1 MLINDLKTLPEEVQD
16 FIWETI
22 SDVNY
27 VIFDK
32 FSFDFAQFEFFNK
45 LEDDILLKKKNI
57 IDLPK
62 DLEKMPGQF
71 NGDFR
76 ELALQMATEI
86 FWPLQEYLGGVDRL
100 ILRLGGKVPRAV
112 ALKKKNT
119 TVVDNQL
126 PEVFKGKVRDLME
139 KYEEFK
145 DLRLTPNKIVNEKGL
160 MVNSSVQN
168 WINDY
173 IHFLGAGQ
181 HSSLERAVYLSK
193 SPNVLELADKYKD
206 SLRYLL
212 LSYDEGAEL
221 YFNYSQ
227 GFLSIEENIKDKMV
241 GKEMIADKVG
251 LDKFLPAFR
260 NKLSV
265 FQKQLLPSDMIMSE
279 AQGEIS
285 KVRDILWQAIGIG
298 DKDKVLSCLELLV
311 AKKSLDLMIKEDNRF
326 RNILKRFIGIKYGQN
341 MERALAENMDQLIVR
356 RLFLEMLLSEKL
368 RLAEDELYVSIF
380 YLTNIVPDSGQLIYL
395 DKKDQKFKWRAVQVL
410 GNQFAWVDK
419 V

>member
-1 MLINDLKTLPEEVQD
+1 
-16 FIWETI
+16 
-22 SDVNY
+22 
-27 VIFDK
+27 
-32 FSFDFAQFEFFNK
+32 
-45 LEDDILLKKKNI
+45 
-57 IDLPK
+57 
-62 DLEKMPGQF
+62 MPGQF
-71 NGDFR
+71 KGDFR

-100 ILRLGGKVPRAV
+100 ILRLGAKVPRAV
-112 ALKKKNT
+112 FLKKKT
-119 TVVDNQL
+119 ATVVDNQL
-126 PEVFKGKVRDLME
+126 PEVFQGKVRDLME

-160 MVNSSVQN
+160 MVNSSAQN
-168 WINDY
+168 WINNY

-212 LSYDEGAEL
+212 LSYDEGTEL
-221 YFNYSQ
+221 YFNRSQ
-227 GFLSIEENIKDKMV
+227 GLLLIEEKPEGKDV
-241 GKEMIADKVG
+241 SKETIDDKVD

-260 NKLSV
+260 NKLST
-265 FQKQLLPSDMIMSE
+265 FQRQLLPSDMIMSE
-279 AQGEIS
+279 AQGEVN

-298 DKDKVLSCLELLV
+298 DRDKVLSCLELLV
-311 AKKSLDLMIKEDNRF
+311 VKKSLDLMIKEDNRF

-368 RLAEDELYVSIF
+368 RLTEDELYVSVF
-380 YLTNIVPDSGQLIYL
+380 YLTNILPDSGQLVYL
-395 DKKDQKFKWRAVQVL
+395 DKKDQKFKWRAVQVF